1 MQASRRLLLAL
12 VGSTFCIGAF
22 AQAWPSKPIKVI
34 VPFPPGGGTDIIARE
49 TTQKV
54 AAATGWTFVIDNKPG
69 AGGNLGVDAVA
80 KAPADGYTIVLGQ
93 TSNIAINPSLYA
105 KLPYDPQKDLAPIVL
120 IANAPLVM
128 VTGTGTP
135 LKTLADAV
143 NAAKAKPGQVNFASP
158 GNGTV
163 AHLTEEMFQKA
174 AGIKTQHV
182 PYKGANQALTDVI
195 SGNVE
200 LYMSSVPT
208 LLGHIKQG
216 KLRALAVTSA
226 KRVDDLPNVPT
237 INESG
242 YKGFDAVTWFG
253 LLAPAA
259 TPKDVIAKLNA
270 EFNKALKLPELGKRL
285 GDEGADIAGGT
296 PEEFA
301 ALIKGA
307 SPRWGKVVQESG
319 AKVDGPGAHAQPA
332 GARTGKPHRTIWRSS

>member
-1 MQASRRLLLAL
+1 MQASRRFLLAAI
-12 VGSTFCIGAF
+12 GSTFCMGAF
-22 AQAWPSKPIKVI
+22 AQAWPSKAIRVV

-93 TSNIAINPSLYA
+93 TSNIAINPSLYT

-128 VTGTGTP
+128 VTGTNSP
-135 LKTLADAV
+135 LKTLSDAV

-163 AHLTEEMFQKA
+163 AHLTEELFQKA

-270 EFNKALKLPELGKRL
+270 EFNKALKLPELSKRL
-285 GDEGADIAGGT
+285 GDEGADTAGGT

-301 ALIKGA
+301 TLIKGDI
-307 SPRWGKVVQESG
+307 PRWGKIVKESG
-319 AKVDGPGAHAQPA
+319 AKVD
-332 GARTGKPHRTIWRSS
+332 

>member
-301 ALIKGA
+301 ALIKGDI
-307 SPRWGKVVQESG
+307 PRWGKVV
-319 AKVDGPGAHAQPA
+319 KDA
-332 GARTGKPHRTIWRSS
+332 GVRID

>member
-1 MQASRRLLLAL
+1 M
-12 VGSTFCIGAF
+12 
-22 AQAWPSKPIKVI
+22 
-34 VPFPPGGGTDIIARE
+34 IA
-49 TTQKV
+49 
-54 AAATGWTFVIDNKPG
+54 AIDG
-69 AGGNLGVDAVA
+69 R
-80 KAPADGYTIVLGQ
+80 Q
-93 TSNIAINPSLYA
+93 
-105 KLPYDPQKDLAPIVL
+105 
-120 IANAPLVM
+120 
-128 VTGTGTP
+128 TGTNSP

-200 LYMSSVPT
+200 LYMSSVLT

-270 EFNKALKLPELGKRL
+270 EFNKALKLPELSKRL
-285 GDEGADIAGGT
+285 GDEGADTAGGT

-301 ALIKGA
+301 TLIKGDI
-307 SPRWGKVVQESG
+307 PRWGKVVKESG
-319 AKVDGPGAHAQPA
+319 AKVD
-332 GARTGKPHRTIWRSS
+332 